1 MSGNNDAGRGWVWFF
16 WLAAIFNFAI
26 GAAAML
32 GPTPT
37 VDTRLVAVLVFAFG
51 IIYAVTARDPNRYAS
66 VLWAGVFGK
75 VAVVALMVAAGLDDE
90 SYGTT
95 AIVLALD
102 LHQEVRHRSLD
113 RDVKGR
119 DRLIR
124 HHDLRCARKGAGN
137 AHALLLAA
145 RHFHAAFSDHGHETR
160 RLGLTDLHP
169 EPVPF
174 HQADDLGP
182 VEERAEV
189 LGVELPKAEVPVLD
203 VV

>member
-75 VAVVALMVAAGLDDE
+75 VAVVALMVAAGLDDV
-90 SYGTT
+90 SYDTT

-102 LHQEVRHRSLD
+102 LLFAFGFLIFLLTRSEVEDSASASITQE
-113 RDVKGR
+113 
-119 DRLIR
+119 
-124 HHDLRCARKGAGN
+124 
-137 AHALLLAA
+137 
-145 RHFHAAFSDHGHETR
+145 
-160 RLGLTDLHP
+160 
-169 EPVPF
+169 
-174 HQADDLGP
+174 
-182 VEERAEV
+182 
-189 LGVELPKAEVPVLD
+189 
-203 VV
+203 